1 MENTESKEE
10 NLDEKEKL
18 AEAGQQRQKAPQDT
32 VVHISELRCKHGE
45 GDGGRNAR
53 ERKVRGTEI
62 HGGKQERVEISERN
76 PETRSR
82 EEEKGEKKVLNLLK
96 HQLGNGKQR
105 NVCYRIIIEL

>member
-45 GDGGRNAR
+45 DDGGRNAR
-53 ERKVRGTEI
+53 EQKVRGTEI
-62 HGGKQERVEISERN
+62 HRGKQERVEISERN
-76 PETRSR
+76 PETGSR
-82 EEEKGEKKVLNLLK
+82 EEEKREKKGVK
-96 HQLGNGKQR
+96 PFKTSAWKR
-105 NVCYRIIIEL
+105 KSYD